1 MIKLLKFGSH
11 FGMPD
16 MSPFVMKLETYLRLS
31 NVEYEVICGDVRK
44 APKGKFPC
52 LIIEDKTI
60 PDSQFAI
67 EALKAKFGDRLN
79 EGLSE
84 KQLANHHMARLGLE
98 NHTYFMAVAYRWLRE
113 ENAPIMQREIF
124 GKMGFTGKIIFKLV
138 QRDMRRTIY
147 GQGILR
153 HSWDEIDLMIKKDI
167 EALETLIGSNDYFGG
182 DQPCEIDAATFG
194 FISNMI
200 VPEMDTPF
208 LTLGRKS
215 ERLVAYHNRISARLF
230 PEYPSMIIDV

>member
-1 MIKLLKFGSH
+1 MIKLLKFGPH

-16 MSPFVMKLETYLRLS
+16 MSPFVMKLETYMRLTD
-31 NVEYEVICGDVRK
+31 VVYEEVCGDVRK

-52 LIIEDKTI
+52 LIMEDKTI
-60 PDSQFAI
+60 PDSQLAI
-67 EALKAKFGDRLN
+67 DALKVKFGDKLN

-84 KQLANHHMARLGLE
+84 KQRAEHHMVRLGLE
-98 NHTYFMAVAYRWLRE
+98 NHTYFMAVAYRWLRD
-113 ENAPIMQREIF
+113 ENAPLMQKEIF
-124 GKMGFTGKIIFKLV
+124 SKMGFTGKLIFKLV

-167 EALETLIGSNDYFGG
+167 EALEALIGDDDYFGG
-182 DQPCEIDAATFG
+182 AQPREIDATTYG
-194 FISNMI
+194 FISNML

-208 LTLGRKS
+208 RTIGRKS
-215 ERLVAYHNRISARLF
+215 ERLVAYHNRMSAKYF
-230 PEYPSMIIDV
+230 PECQAMII